1 MNLAAPTT
9 RRRAAAVT
17 ALLATG
23 SLVLTSAPGVAAEE
37 AAARAPYTERTPV
50 SRGSGGAVSSVDPEA
65 TRIGLRVLKRGG
77 NAVDAVVATA
87 AAGRPRR
94 SRCRGPLSTGSTSSN
109 W

>member
-37 AAARAPYTERTPV
+37 VAALAPYTERTPV

-65 TRIGLRVLKRGG
+65 TRIGPSF
-77 NAVDAVVATA
+77 
-87 AAGRPRR
+87 PR
-94 SRCRGPLSTGSTSSN
+94 
-109 W
+109 